1 MQWSYWQFWGYS
13 ACTFGILI
21 AIPLWLLKLTKDEI
35 DSARRMISQQHN
47 RPEFKKGSM
56 ILYGDF
62 MAADRLYFEARMRKI
77 DLKKLEA
84 SDESFVGDGHRLARV
99 KKQCKEYKK
108 RFHDTQEDVA
118 AFHAIHTRA
127 SAVMAL
133 HTGLKTGEYYH
144 N

>member
-62 MAADRLYFEARMRKI
+62 MAADRLYFEARMRKF

-84 SDESFVGDGHRLARV
+84 SDESFVGDEHLPRQRTTDRTGPPPTKAP
-99 KKQCKEYKK
+99 QSSIPSMQSSE
-108 RFHDTQEDVA
+108 A
-118 AFHAIHTRA
+118 TRA
-127 SAVMAL
+127 AISKAHGRVCGR
-133 HTGLKTGEYYH
+133 TTGEAA
-144 N
+144 